1 MAQTTLLQL
10 AKDWLDG
17 KVSDDEVRKIGT
29 TIEIFK
35 PIGLHEDLITEP
47 DIQWD
52 CNNGNSW
59 FEVDADLVSE
69 NKMTYEQRKQF
80 TVLVLGK

>member
-1 MAQTTLLQL
+1 MAKTTLLQL

-17 KVSDDEVRKIGT
+17 KVSDEEVRKIGS

-35 PIGLHEDLITEP
+35 PIGLHENLITEP
-47 DIQWD
+47 DVQWD

-59 FEVDADLVSE
+59 FEVDADLLSTD
-69 NKMTYEQRKQF
+69 KMTYSQRKKF
-80 TVLVLGK
+80 ASLVLNE

>member
-1 MAQTTLLQL
+1 MAKTTLLQL

-17 KVSDDEVRKIGT
+17 KVSDEEVRKIGP

-35 PIGLHEDLITEP
+35 PIGLHENLITEP
-47 DIQWD
+47 DVQWD

-59 FEVDADLVSE
+59 FEVDADLLSTD
-69 NKMTYEQRKQF
+69 KMTYSQRKKF
-80 TVLVLGK
+80 TSLVLNE

>member
-1 MAQTTLLQL
+1 MAKTTLLQL

-17 KVSDDEVRKIGT
+17 KVSDEEVCKIGP

-35 PIGLHEDLITEP
+35 PIGLHENLITEP
-47 DIQWD
+47 DVQWD

-59 FEVDADLVSE
+59 FEVDADLLSTD
-69 NKMTYEQRKQF
+69 KMTYSQRKKF
-80 TVLVLGK
+80 TSLVLNG